1 MLSVDDGIDRFG
13 TTSHRRDRI
22 SLGLVAVGG
31 CRREGVVVD
40 FIKRAGV
47 VLAFIFVG
55 ASCGG
60 SANETEISATKATSE
75 TEVSTTAPVA
85 PTAEVEPGAT
95 VEPTTAAPTTAAP
108 TTAAPTTAAP
118 TTLAATATAEVELE
132 VAAAPTAA
140 EPTVASDDAGA
151 SADDEA
157 TEADVLDAFERYR
170 EALLVFDGE
179 TAATVASAST
189 LDWYD
194 ELLDVA
200 ISADDSAFLNEVSI
214 IDGLSVIAMR
224 ARFGADLLEVADG
237 RELFIRGVEEGMV
250 GESVKTMQFERIDI
264 TGEDEAAG
272 VLGGLPVARF
282 VVEAGTW
289 RFDMYELI
297 STIAAADDQALLAT
311 LSGGAATTRL
321 ELFELLSQAYGQSWT
336 ELAEPLG

>member
-95 VEPTTAAPTTAAP
+95 VEP